1 MQLST
6 KAITELREVL
16 RKTYGEVFESAL
28 TDDDIDHL
36 GKFFLEVT
44 IQGLK
49 LRMQKHS

>member
-1 MQLST
+1 MSLSN
-6 KAITELREVL
+6 KALTELREIL

-28 TDDDIDHL
+28 TDEDIDHL
-36 GKFFLEVT
+36 GKLFLEIT